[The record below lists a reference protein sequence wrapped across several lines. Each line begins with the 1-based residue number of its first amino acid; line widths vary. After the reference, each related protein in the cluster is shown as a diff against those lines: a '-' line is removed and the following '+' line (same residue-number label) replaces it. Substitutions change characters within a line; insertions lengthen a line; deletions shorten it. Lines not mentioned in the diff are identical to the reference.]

1 LWRSSTYRVHSCT
14 SRGRQVLILLTLLV
28 MKYKYLHLRSCVAE
42 VLVGLCE
49 AHTVPRNIAEQVAHH
64 TCNGRRVLA
73 CAYRACG
80 ASGCGW
86 AQEAQRGSVETQLVW
101 AGLLVMENTLKPDSK
116 DAVDQLVAAGLH
128 CAMVTGDHSLT
139 AIRYVYVCMYVCMYV

>member
-1 LWRSSTYRVHSCT
+1 
-14 SRGRQVLILLTLLV
+14 
-28 MKYKYLHLRSCVAE
+28 M
-42 VLVGLCE
+42 GLCE
-49 AHTVPRNIAEQVAHH
+49 AHSVPRNIAAQVAHH

-80 ASGCGW
+80 ASGCAW
-86 AQEAQRGSVETQLVW
+86 AQEAQRGSVETQLLW

-116 DAVDQLVAAGLH
+116 DAVDELVSAGLH

-139 AIRYVYVCMYVCMYV
+139 AIRCVCVCVCVCVCDGHGRSLPHCHQVCIIYKFVCMYE